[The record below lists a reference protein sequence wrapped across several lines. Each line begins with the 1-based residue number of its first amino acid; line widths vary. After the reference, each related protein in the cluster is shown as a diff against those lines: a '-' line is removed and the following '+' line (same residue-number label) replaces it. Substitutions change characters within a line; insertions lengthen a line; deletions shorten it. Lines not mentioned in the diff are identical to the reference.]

1 MKVNNIDHND
11 DDDEKED
18 NHDDDEGWDE
28 KDDDDD
34 GGDMDDIDD
43 DGNNLIPFIVNHHNP
58 MNMKNYPW
66 KIRRYLIINGSHDSI
81 RTLVVYEDEAFVRCL
96 VYSKHSHLL
105 HSYLQR
111 IFLQDDRKYARQT
124 TFFPKNQELGSQKAS
139 QPIS

>member
-1 MKVNNIDHND
+1 MKVNNIDHN

-58 MNMKNYPW
+58 MNMKNYP
-66 KIRRYLIINGSHDSI
+66 
-81 RTLVVYEDEAFVRCL
+81 
-96 VYSKHSHLL
+96 
-105 HSYLQR
+105 
-111 IFLQDDRKYARQT
+111 
-124 TFFPKNQELGSQKAS
+124 
-139 QPIS
+139 